1 MKENKIDLKKLH
13 NTETEIM
20 EEITRICRLKKLTY
34 FLIGGTLLGAV
45 RHKGFIPW
53 DDDLD
58 IAMPREDFEIFIN
71 ECRENLKPKFELDYI
86 NTNNKYWLPF
96 AKVRN
101 RNTIYQEN
109 IQKKNNQKMGMWVDI
124 FPLDYTNDCEGKS
137 LQKREKHI
145 KKLKGILYLK
155 NLREITPE
163 DNFIK
168 RVGISVLQIIP
179 NRFLHYLINKLMKGK
194 GNNKNKYFVN
204 FGSQYG
210 IKKQTHLKDKYF
222 PAIDVEFEGK
232 MYKAPRDY
240 DYVLT
245 KIYGKNYMELPP
257 IEKRVTHNPIRIKF
271 ENEPEINFEK

>member
-1 MKENKIDLKKLH
+1 MKENKIDLRKLH
-13 NTETEIM
+13 NAETEIM
-20 EEITRICRLKKLTY
+20 DEITRICRLKGLTY

-45 RHKGFIPW
+45 RHNGFIPW

-58 IAMPREDFEIFIN
+58 IAMPRNDFEIFIK
-71 ECRENLKPKFELDYI
+71 ECRENLKSKFELDYI

-137 LQKREKHI
+137 LQKREKYI

-155 NLREITPE
+155 NLREITSE

-168 RVGISVLQIIP
+168 KTGISILQIIP

-194 GNNKNKYFVN
+194 CDNKNKYFVN

-210 IKKQTHLKDKYF
+210 IRKQTHLKDKYF
-222 PAIDVEFEGK
+222 PAVDVKFEGR

-240 DYVLT
+240 NYVLT

-257 IEKRVTHNPIRIKF
+257 VEKRVTHNPIRIKF